1 MRGSEGSCQDEQWRD
16 DQRTSRTVASRASL
30 SINLKG
36 TFSEEGTGEREYR
49 PVDQHLLGQLDAEEE
64 EIRDAFT
71 GDRRCWNHRDNLRQ
85 AEVNMC
91 VQSNQSVCD

>member
-36 TFSEEGTGEREYR
+36 TFSEEGTVSGNIDLSTNIFWVNWMPRR
-49 PVDQHLLGQLDAEEE
+49 RRSGTPSPVIADVGTTE
-64 EIRDAFT
+64 T
-71 GDRRCWNHRDNLRQ
+71 T
-85 AEVNMC
+85 
-91 VQSNQSVCD
+91 CDKQK